1 MGLIDLERN
10 STDERVS
17 VIARLRA
24 LGVDLS
30 KELLHAA
37 QVAESVATLEL
48 AEPRARPSTRYGL
61 RYFTRVPRFR
71 SS

>member
-48 AEPRARPSTRYGL
+48 AEPRAA
-61 RYFTRVPRFR
+61 FNEVRFALFHAR
-71 SS
+71 LAQSL